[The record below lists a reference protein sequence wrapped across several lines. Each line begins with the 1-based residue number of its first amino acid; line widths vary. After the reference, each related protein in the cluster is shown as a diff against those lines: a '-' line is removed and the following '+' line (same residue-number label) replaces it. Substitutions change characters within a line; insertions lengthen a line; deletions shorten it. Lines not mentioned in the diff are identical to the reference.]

1 MQRAEWKAFHHSIR
15 LDARAFRDSH
25 GGFPCFTRRL
35 VHNGEEWSF
44 TRARNDGRGWT
55 SHLRKSLIR
64 ERGWREHHASEMND
78 LPHWHRKLQREP
90 WTRTACRWAI
100 RTAVRCARDWR
111 LAGQAEG

>member
-1 MQRAEWKAFHHSIR
+1 MQRAEWKVFYHSIR
-15 LDARAFRDSH
+15 HDARAFRDSH

-78 LPHWHRKLQREP
+78 LPHWHRKLRREP
-90 WTRTACRWAI
+90 WTRTACRRAI
-100 RTAVRCARDWR
+100 RTAVRCAREWR